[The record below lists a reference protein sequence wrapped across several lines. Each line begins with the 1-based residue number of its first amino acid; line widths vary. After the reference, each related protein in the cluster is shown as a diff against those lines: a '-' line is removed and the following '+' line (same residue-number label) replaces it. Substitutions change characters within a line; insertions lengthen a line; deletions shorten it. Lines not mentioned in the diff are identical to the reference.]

1 MIKTKTNNLGAISA
15 LKGYRVQ
22 FLYSLYRILTFKEAE
37 NKFHPEGKFEDL
49 DVYNHADTVVEII
62 QVKDLGKVLTLAD
75 IITTKKENTFL
86 KRAIKSYDEGNSPLI
101 KLVSFGEINEDVK
114 NLSNSDYSQSFIKKL
129 NKQGLNQKDIEV
141 LKGNFQYEIVD
152 KQSIENEALSNIE
165 KWGSFVDTQITLDLL
180 LYWIYYAAEKQLSIT
195 PSNFKTQFD
204 KVCKFQSERISF
216 NKTYNSLIQPL
227 DSNIEHEDIEHLK
240 LDFYKGISATYKHI
254 LADVD
259 VIRVDKLRQIQENF
273 NDSNIVFIHG
283 ASGQGKSTLAY
294 RFLKENCSENTVFEL
309 KQLPENIT
317 TIYDVINSLEGISKG
332 IRFPLTIYID
342 VEPGNKEWIHVLKE
356 LASKKNFNFL
366 ITIREEDWNSIE
378 VGDKFIFSEI
388 ELIFEQEE
396 AELIYDALDDYN
408 KDLKFINFVSSWD
421 YFGGKGP
428 LLEFVYLIAQ
438 NESLSAKLNS
448 QINKIRSDSSDLGK
462 EKVLLLRYIVLA
474 DSYGA
479 KVKLTELNQFLQLKN
494 EIHFLID
501 LLQKEYLLKISSDK
515 SHIIGLHP
523 VRSEIIKGLLF
534 DDEIYKESDFA
545 LDALSF
551 ISDNT
556 TLVFLRNAF
565 RYSGLLPEILIER
578 LKAFEP
584 KSWQMYFLIF
594 KSLLWKG
601 IADYTKKNNSVLNQ
615 IYTDYGN
622 GWKIVVN
629 FDFASVIEGG
639 SMMENSDIFTEE
651 QRQYAKSM
659 NQKFSDKK
667 EVFSYCLDWLNNLK
681 AINIIPQGK
690 HEWDSFGLFLFWLN
704 HFNNK
709 SIVIDFNQFEF
720 EENLSHQSLDTIAL
734 TLYALKVYSSQSF
747 SYVERTEKIFLRK
760 LSEKYNIISIEQ
772 NDKDISC
779 HYLFDIVDEEFET
792 EENDFVNAKSMKII
806 DLLRFAFPE
815 KEYYNSNG
823 VGHQFSFLPSNHD
836 SSIKQIPQRNLPLK
850 PLVEINSTY
859 INLFEYTKRP
869 NSWQEYVNEVI
880 DRRLLLNDVMSKM
893 TKAFNL
899 YHKQKHLKPLAD
911 YVHDYTENYH
921 QIIKG
926 KSAPVLP
933 QNIIDEWGEY
943 GDGSAKKVKSNFNSS
958 ESLSEKPELKQIL
971 ASKKYSSFLGL
982 YQDLDCSIENF
993 LWQSAESIF
1002 RKIKISLKEDVSSM
1016 SDNARVS
1023 LVGNLFKAFEVIDKF
1038 QEEFRLHFVKFI
1050 DSVVLKKLE
1059 NSEIDNISILC
1070 FLYRQFIYSDSFVAG
1085 NASKIAITRL
1095 TDTESNIKRKISNGL
1110 KVIAKGFEGNI
1121 KVEFDEKNNRCVI
1134 LVYHYVSIESF
1145 QLIELLYN
1153 KLYELLEQPDYTS
1166 IKYLILNTKYPIFN
1180 IILLISGKSINSTWY
1195 EFKTYNL
1202 REKRFDQLEQFNLI
1216 PQKIPLDIIERHS
1229 IESWNIELNEFE
1241 NLDKLLESASTAYQ
1255 LAFHFSQLGYFE
1267 DKTVEDYNENI
1278 LKKHV
1283 DKTGSMF
1290 QANLQK
1296 ALDIFGTYA
1305 AQCNNAGIEFTDD
1318 VEKCDFFELFI
1329 DSHKFFYPNDMLF
1342 EKRELNLSL
1351 GTKEIEGWIPR
1362 LEKLVSNISI
1372 IYYFIAGKIIGKKT
1386 KDFDN

>member
-22 FLYSLYRILTFKEAE
+22 FLYSLYRILTFKGTEAE
-37 NKFHPEGKFEDL
+37 FHPEGMEDL
-49 DVYNHADTVVEII
+49 DVYNHEDAAIEII
-62 QVKDLGKVLTLAD
+62 QVKGFGETLTLSD
-75 IITTKKENTFL
+75 ITTSKKDNTFL
-86 KRAIKSYDEGNSPLI
+86 KRAIKIYEEGNSPII

-114 NLSNSDYSQSFIKKL
+114 NLSNSEFSPSFIKKL
-129 NKQGLNQKDIEV
+129 NKQGLTQNDIEV
-141 LKGNFQYEIVD
+141 LKGNFKYEIVNE
-152 KQSIENEALSNIE
+152 QEIETLIFNEIE
-165 KWGSFVDTQITLDLL
+165 KLGSFADSQMTFKLL
-180 LYWIYYAAEKQLSIT
+180 IYWIYYAAEKQKTIK
-195 PSNFKTQFD
+195 PSDFKIQFD
-204 KVCKFQSERISF
+204 KICKFQRERISF

-227 DSNIEHEDIEHLK
+227 GSGIEHEEIERLK
-240 LDFYKGISATYKHI
+240 LDFYKGISATYNHI

-259 VIRVDKLRQIQENF
+259 VIRVDKLRLIQEKF

-294 RFLKENCSENTVFEL
+294 RYLKENCSETTVFEL

-332 IRFPLTIYID
+332 IRFPITIYID

-408 KDLKFINFVSSWD
+408 KDLKFINFGNAWD

-428 LLEFVYLIAQ
+428 LLEFAYLMTQ

-448 QINKIRSDSSDLGK
+448 QINKISSDSSDLGK
-462 EKVLLLRYIVLA
+462 EKVRLLRYIVLA
-474 DSYGA
+474 DSYGS
-479 KVKLTELNQFLQLKN
+479 KVKLKELNQFLQLKN
-494 EIHFLID
+494 EIFFLID
-501 LLQKEYLLKISSDK
+501 LLQKEYLLKISGDK

-556 TLVFLRNAF
+556 ALVFLRNAF

-578 LKAFEP
+578 LKDFEP
-584 KSWQMYFLIF
+584 KSWQLYLLIF

-601 IADYTKKNNSVLNQ
+601 IADYTKKNNSVLDQ
-615 IYTDYGN
+615 IYADYGN

-639 SMMENSDIFTEE
+639 SMMENSDIFTDE

-659 NQKFSDKK
+659 NQKFSDKN
-667 EVFSYCLDWLNNLK
+667 EVFLYCLNWLNNLK

-704 HFNNK
+704 HFRNK
-709 SIVIDFNQFEF
+709 SILIDFNQFEF
-720 EENLSHQSLDTIAL
+720 EENLSLQSLDAIAH
-734 TLYALKVYSSQSF
+734 TLNALKVYSGQSF
-747 SYVERTEKIFLRK
+747 GYVERTEKIFLRK

-869 NSWQEYVNEVI
+869 NSWQEYVNEVFN
-880 DRRLLLNDVMSKM
+880 RRLLLIDVMSKM

-926 KSAPVLP
+926 KSTPVLP
-933 QNIIDEWGEY
+933 QNIIDEWGDY
-943 GDGSAKKVKSNFNSS
+943 GEGSAKKVKSNFNSS
-958 ESLSEKPELKQIL
+958 ESLSEKKELKQIL

-982 YQDLDCSIENF
+982 YRDLDSSIENF

-1070 FLYRQFIYSDSFVAG
+1070 FLYPQFIYSDSFIVG
-1085 NASKIAITRL
+1085 NASKIAISRL
-1095 TDTESNIKRKISNGL
+1095 NDTESNIKKKISNGL
-1110 KVIAKGFEGNI
+1110 KNIAKGIDGNI

-1134 LVYHYVSIESF
+1134 LINHHNTIESF
-1145 QLIELLYN
+1145 QLLELLYN
-1153 KLYELLEQPDYTS
+1153 SLFELLEQPDYTS
-1166 IKYLILNTKYPIFN
+1166 IKYLILKTKYPIFN
-1180 IILLISGKSINSTWY
+1180 IILLISGKSIHSTWY

-1202 REKRFDQLEQFNLI
+1202 REKRFDELKQFNLI
-1216 PQKIPLDIIERHS
+1216 PQKIPSDVIKKHS
-1229 IESWNIELNEFE
+1229 IESWNSELDEFE

-1255 LAFHFSQLGYFE
+1255 LAFHFFQLGYFK
-1267 DKTVEDYNENI
+1267 DKTVEDYNKNI
-1278 LKKHV
+1278 LKNHI
-1283 DKTGSMF
+1283 DKLGSLF
-1290 QANLQK
+1290 QKNLQK
-1296 ALDIFGTYA
+1296 ALDIFGIYA
-1305 AQCNNAGIEFTDD
+1305 KQFNNAEIEFIDD
-1318 VEKCDFFELFI
+1318 AEKLDFFELLI
-1329 DSHKFFYPNDMLF
+1329 DSNKFFYPNDILF
-1342 EKRELNLSL
+1342 EKGELNLTL
-1351 GTKEIEGWIPR
+1351 GMKEIEEWIPR
-1362 LEKLVSNISI
+1362 LEKLVNNISI
-1372 IYYFIAGKIIGKKT
+1372 IYYFLAGKIIEKNG
-1386 KDFDN
+1386 